1 MIMYTMMP
9 EELIFPIHQDIYEKQ
24 RVINYN
30 GIPLL
35 VELNQPHQ
43 YEVIRILSTDPN
55 HYLHSP
61 IQPGTKLNVN
71 ESFIF

>member
-9 EELIFPIHQDIYEKQ
+9 EELIFPIQQDTYEKQ
-24 RVINYN
+24 QIIQYN

-35 VELNQPHQ
+35 VEKNELHQ

-55 HYLHSP
+55 HYLHAP

-71 ESFIF
+71 ESLFS

>member
-9 EELIFPIHQDIYEKQ
+9 EELIFPYSQETFEQ
-24 RVINYN
+24 QQVINYN

-35 VELNQPHQ
+35 VARTETSE

-55 HYLHSP
+55 HFLSSQF
-61 IQPGTKLNVN
+61 QPGSKITH
-71 ESFIF
+71 I